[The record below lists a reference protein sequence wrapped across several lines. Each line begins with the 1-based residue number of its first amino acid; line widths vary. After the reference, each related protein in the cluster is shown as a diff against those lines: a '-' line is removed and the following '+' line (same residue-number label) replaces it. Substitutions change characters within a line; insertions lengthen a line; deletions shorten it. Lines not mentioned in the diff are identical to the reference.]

1 MAAKDYDIV
10 CGWQNA
16 YIAKHTKTNEMS
28 DDRKLITEGEIMM
41 LIDFALVKFLS
52 DNDMEKGG
60 LEFPSHLKDGYKVK
74 IELTK
79 E

>member
-1 MAAKDYDIV
+1 M
-10 CGWQNA
+10 
-16 YIAKHTKTNEMS
+16 
-28 DDRKLITEGEIMM
+28 ITEGEIMM

-60 LEFPSHLKDGYKVK
+60 IEFLSHLKDGYKVK

>member
-1 MAAKDYDIV
+1 MF
-10 CGWQNA
+10 
-16 YIAKHTKTNEMS
+16 

-41 LIDFALVKFLS
+41 LIDFALVRFLS

-60 LEFPSHLKDGYKVK
+60 IEFPSHLKDDYKVK